1 VSEKTLK
8 ILVGALLVAVILW
21 GGVTL
26 VSRWTGGGPTAAPA
40 LANIFQGARADSVTA
55 VRITGPKD
63 SVNLERKG
71 TRWTVNDFATDSG
84 MVSDFFTTLRNTKVG
99 DLVSTNP
106 ANQAAMGIS
115 KDSAWTLTFDLG
127 GKARTLL
134 VGKTGPRY
142 ATAYVRLPGQDRVY
156 LADGNLR
163 SEVTR
168 PVDDWRN
175 KRIVAVDTAAVHRL
189 EVERDGESYTLV
201 RSDSTWTLAGGEA
214 VDKTAVHDILD
225 ELSGLQAAGYFEKG
239 DTLANS
245 PEGARVLA
253 LSASGDT
260 LGQVTLGSGKAD
272 RWARTPGD
280 SVTYRLA
287 GWRVDRLVP
296 ERKTVVSVA
305 KKAAAVPTAKGKPV
319 ASTAKKK
326 ASTAKKKVGLTP
338 RT

>member
-1 VSEKTLK
+1 VSAKTLK
-8 ILVGALLVAVILW
+8 ILVGILLGAIILW

-40 LANIFQGARADSVTA
+40 LADVFQGARADSVTA
-55 VRITGPKD
+55 VRITGPRD
-63 SVNLERKG
+63 SVSLERKG

-84 MVSDFFTTLRNTKVG
+84 MVSDFFSTLRNTKIG

-106 ANQAAMGIS
+106 ANQAAMGVS
-115 KDSAWTLTFDLG
+115 KDSAWTLSFDLG
-127 GKARTLL
+127 GKAHTLL

-156 LADGNLR
+156 LANGNLR
-163 SEVTR
+163 SELTR
-168 PVDDWRN
+168 PVADWRN
-175 KRIVAVDTAAVHRL
+175 KRIVALDTASVHRI
-189 EVERDGESYTLV
+189 EVERDGKSYTLV

-225 ELSGLQAAGYFEKG
+225 ELSGLQAAGFLEKG
-239 DTLANS
+239 DTLAES
-245 PEGARVLA
+245 PEGAHLLA

-260 LGQVTLGSGKAD
+260 LGQVTLGSGEAD

-305 KKAAAVPTAKGKPV
+305 KKAGGVTTAKRKPA

-326 ASTAKKKVGLTP
+326 ERLTP

>member
-8 ILVGALLVAVILW
+8 ALVVILLGAVILW

-40 LANIFQGARADSVTA
+40 LADVFQAAKADSVTA

-63 SVNLERKG
+63 SVSLERKG
-71 TRWTVNDFATDSG
+71 TKWTVNDFATDSG
-84 MVSDFFTTLRNTKVG
+84 MVSDFFSTLRNTKIG
-99 DLVSTNP
+99 ELVSTNP
-106 ANQAAMGIS
+106 ANQAAMGVS
-115 KDSAWTLTFDLG
+115 KDSAWTLSFDVG
-127 GKARTLL
+127 GKAHTLL

-156 LADGNLR
+156 LANGNLR

-168 PVDDWRN
+168 PVADWRN
-175 KRIVAVDTAAVHRL
+175 KRIVALDTASVHRI
-189 EVERDGESYTLV
+189 EVERDGKSYTLL

-225 ELSGLQAAGYFEKG
+225 ELSGLQAAGFVEKG
-239 DTLANS
+239 DTLAKS
-245 PEGARVLA
+245 PEGAHVLA

-305 KKAAAVPTAKGKPV
+305 KKAGGVTTAKRKPA

-326 ASTAKKKVGLTP
+326 ERLTP

>member
-8 ILVGALLVAVILW
+8 ILVWTLLLAVVLW
-21 GGVTL
+21 GGLTL

-40 LANIFQGARADSVTA
+40 LADFFQGAKADSVAT

-63 SVNLERKG
+63 SVTLERTG
-71 TRWTVNDFATDSG
+71 ARWSVNAFAADSSTVAN
-84 MVSDFFTTLRNTKVG
+84 FFSTLGNTKIG

-115 KDSAWTLTFDLG
+115 KDSAWTLSFDLG
-127 GKARTLL
+127 GKAHTLL
-134 VGKTGPRY
+134 VGKSGPRY

-156 LADGNLR
+156 LANGNLR

-168 PVDDWRN
+168 PANGWRN
-175 KRIVAVDTAAVHRL
+175 KRIVAVDTASVHRL
-189 EVERDGESYTLV
+189 EIERDGKSYALV
-201 RSDSTWTLAGGEA
+201 RADSTWTLVGGEPVA
-214 VDKTAVHDILD
+214 KTAVHDILD
-225 ELSGLQAAGYFEKG
+225 ELSGLQAAGFMEEG
-239 DTLANS
+239 DTLAAT
-245 PEGARVLA
+245 PEGAHVLA

-260 LGQVTLGSGKAD
+260 LGQVTLGSGKAE

-305 KKAAAVPTAKGKPV
+305 KKK
-319 ASTAKKK
+319 
-326 ASTAKKKVGLTP
+326 
-338 RT
+338 